1 MNISIRYRI
10 VNKNNIIN
18 SGIAKMLYFSDEI
31 KFNFNISLKALVS
44 PQAGQDILKI
54 FLNKHGQLINWVKRK
69 RSIIIPITIGIKY
82 FLNLLV
88 LIFEW
93 DVVSINVN
101 IAR

>member
-54 FLNKHGQLINWVKRK
+54 FLNKHGQLINWVK
-69 RSIIIPITIGIKY
+69 SIGIKY
-82 FLNLLV
+82 SLNLLV
-88 LIFEW
+88 LVFEW
-93 DVVSINVN
+93 DIVSINVN